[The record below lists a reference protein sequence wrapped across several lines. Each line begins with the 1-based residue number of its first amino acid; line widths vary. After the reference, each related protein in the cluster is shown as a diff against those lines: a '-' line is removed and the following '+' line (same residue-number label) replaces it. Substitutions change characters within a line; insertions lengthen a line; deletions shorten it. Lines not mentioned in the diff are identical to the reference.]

1 MTQND
6 LENTEEPVRL
16 TDRGVRIHAAPPPW
30 WRRPWIV
37 PLFVATVLSLGFI
50 LPPYLGLNPAEAT
63 VPIPDQF
70 PLKYPVLVAH
80 IVTGSIAMV
89 TCCLQ
94 VWPWL
99 RENHPKAHR
108 ISGRVYVFA
117 GVLPS
122 VFLAWYLLSTFSGL
136 GWVGRTVL
144 SLLWFATTAVGF
156 LRARQ
161 GRYAEHRRM
170 MIYSFALTMEAFT
183 TRVLFVGMMF
193 VLGIPL
199 GENPE
204 ESPDF
209 TMVAG
214 ETLAWCGWM
223 INLVLAT
230 WWLNRD
236 HRPARSRRASRT
248 ARDRPLTGGPVG

>member
-1 MTQND
+1 MTRTD
-6 LENTEEPVRL
+6 LDNTEPTARAGGRRPRSHE
-16 TDRGVRIHAAPPPW
+16 APRPW
-30 WRRPWIV
+30 WGRPWV
-37 PLFVATVLSLGFI
+37 APLAIAVVLSLGFI
-50 LPPYLGLNPAEAT
+50 LPPYLGLNPAQAT
-63 VPIPDQF
+63 VPIPEEF
-70 PLKYPVLVAH
+70 PFKYPVLVLH
-80 IVTGSIAMV
+80 IATGSIAMV

-99 RENHPKAHR
+99 RENHPAVHR
-108 ISGRVYVFA
+108 ISGRLYVFA

-122 VFLAWYLLSTFSGL
+122 VVLAWYLLTTFSGL

-144 SLLWFATTAVGF
+144 SLLWFATTVVGF
-156 LRARQ
+156 VRARQ

-183 TRVLFVGMMF
+183 TRVLFVGLMF
-193 VLGIPL
+193 ALGIPL

-204 ESPDF
+204 ESAAF
-209 TMVAG
+209 TLEAG

-236 HRPARSRRASRT
+236 HRPTRSRGARRAGK
-248 ARDRPLTGGPVG
+248 GGAPVKEPIG